1 MVFKP
6 IPYTR
11 TVHCGYV
18 INAGSRDDDGDEM
31 GMAHFIEH
39 MIFKGTRK
47 RKTFHILNYL
57 ESVGG
62 DVNAYTTKEKTCFYA
77 SLASEYLDRA
87 TELLTDITFHSTFP
101 VNELAKERQV
111 ISEEIDMYRE
121 SPDEAIFEDF
131 DEMIFPEHHLGR
143 PILGTKESIRR
154 FEQND
159 LLRHIRSSFTQGNVV
174 YGIVGNVSEKEVQ
187 KIIDKYLT
195 PLELPTGSLERV
207 QPNGQKIFSKQVA
220 ITNGQ
225 AHEILGGRAYALR
238 KDRYT
243 PFLLL
248 NNLLGGPAMN
258 SRLNLNIRE
267 KHGLTY
273 NISTFYSPFCD
284 SGIWGVYYACEPK
297 NLERIHRMV
306 QKELKELAAKPLGTL
321 RLNQAKKQLS
331 GQMILGYENL
341 LTQMLSMA
349 QDILDFDHI
358 LTFADY
364 LEDIESVTALQMQEA
379 AEEVFASQKLSRITY
394 RQ

>member
-1 MVFKP
+1 
-6 IPYTR
+6 
-11 TVHCGYV
+11 
-18 INAGSRDDDGDEM
+18 
-31 GMAHFIEH
+31 
-39 MIFKGTRK
+39 
-47 RKTFHILNYL
+47 
-57 ESVGG
+57 
-62 DVNAYTTKEKTCFYA
+62 
-77 SLASEYLDRA
+77 
-87 TELLTDITFHSTFP
+87 
-101 VNELAKERQV
+101 
-111 ISEEIDMYRE
+111 MYRE